1 MAGQRGDGCLTLKDL
16 NRRRRMRRRQLRM
29 ARTGGKQWKLATQTV
44 GACWSQETL
53 TKIRVS
59 YCRTVFQTGWI
70 MWICQTPDQL
80 FSLDLAAF
88 SHRTREANF
97 PAELLPDAD
106 VQDQQN
112 VNV

>member
-1 MAGQRGDGCLTLKDL
+1 
-16 NRRRRMRRRQLRM
+16 
-29 ARTGGKQWKLATQTV
+29 
-44 GACWSQETL
+44 
-53 TKIRVS
+53 
-59 YCRTVFQTGWI
+59 
-70 MWICQTPDQL
+70 MWICQTPDEL
-80 FSLDLAAF
+80 FSLDLTAF